1 MFGKLRFRIDTL
13 EGRVHG
19 LLFGANLQRDSIE
32 ELEGQI
38 EELTKAL
45 EWHVGASLE
54 IMLAEGKLINL
65 RVAEAKE
72 RGDTNVGAVA
82 EKTYE
87 GVEQSVEQKLNN
99 DVRSDTDKRQER

>member
-1 MFGKLRFRIDTL
+1 
-13 EGRVHG
+13 
-19 LLFGANLQRDSIE
+19 
-32 ELEGQI
+32 
-38 EELTKAL
+38 
-45 EWHVGASLE
+45 
-54 IMLAEGKLINL
+54 MLAEGKLINL